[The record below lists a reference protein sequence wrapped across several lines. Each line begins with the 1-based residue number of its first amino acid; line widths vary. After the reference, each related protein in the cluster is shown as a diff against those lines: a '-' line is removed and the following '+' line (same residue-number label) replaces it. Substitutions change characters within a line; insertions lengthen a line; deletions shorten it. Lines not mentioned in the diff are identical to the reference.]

1 MLINFPVASQQQTVT
16 SCNPPNVPIY
26 KLVSA
31 PRKGGN
37 TLPCVNRHPD
47 LGTHMSQRGLEFHH
61 QALSIPLAGRKARF
75 SKNSGIPGSTAYF
88 SKASETHG
96 VRIAPLSC
104 LTFIQAAN
112 SKNRQREALPPPFS
126 FPPTHQLL

>member
-1 MLINFPVASQQQTVT
+1 MLIDFPVASRQQTVT

-47 LGTHMSQRGLEFHH
+47 LGTHISQLGLEFHR
-61 QALSIPLAGRKARF
+61 QALSIPLAGRRERF
-75 SKNSGIPGSTAYF
+75 SKNTQAF
-88 SKASETHG
+88 L
-96 VRIAPLSC
+96 VRRHIFQRPQR
-104 LTFIQAAN
+104 LTVCELHLF
-112 SKNRQREALPPPFS
+112 
-126 FPPTHQLL
+126 HV